1 MPSRT
6 PEELDLEARIVARL
20 ADPDYRPVKPRTL
33 AKKLLVTP
41 EQTKLFRHVV
51 KRLVIDGRITWGD
64 QHYLRPIR
72 SMESSQSS
80 SSESSEKSSESRK
93 SESESAKKIR
103 KKTSRKQEQ
112 SAKSEESEDV
122 RESIAKSSTSSK
134 SVSSESISSESTTQ
148 TAFSWKE
155 LEWDAD
161 DPNAQVFEALEAVI
175 GDEAEIPFCKAELR
189 RNRPDRNTT
198 SDRKASSDR
207 KSDALWRTNATL
219 WKGKSTRKR
228 SDAAAEFAD
237 SEDWEGSKSSAKFAR
252 LAKSSGK
259 SSATDDRIVGIFQR
273 HEAGFGFV
281 RPQRLSDTGE
291 RLADVHIPVRYTMD
305 AATGDRVEVQLR
317 RSRPVHRRGFRDR
330 DRGPTGEIVAI
341 LERGQQ
347 RFVGTFFSREGNGWV
362 QLDGTAFPN
371 PIFVGDCSNHAVQ
384 PRDKVVV
391 EIVCYPTRNSA
402 GEATITEVLGSVR
415 DAGVDTQM
423 VMREF
428 NLPDHF
434 DDDVLDEARME
445 ARAFETDFLDN
456 TDSLEEAETLEK
468 TEGVAEGNGLLEQRS
483 NKMVHGRLD
492 LTSATIVTIDP
503 EDARDFDDAISLQRV
518 GSGWRLGVHIAD
530 VSRFVRP
537 DTALDREAY
546 QRGTSVYLP
555 DRVIPML
562 PEILSN
568 GLASLQPDK
577 RRYTKSVF
585 IDFSPEGTR
594 LNVTL
599 ANTII
604 CNKRRFSYEEVDE
617 FLESETEPSV
627 SRRTA
632 LGTEVY
638 HLLLR
643 MRELSRILR
652 ERRQQR
658 GAIELDF
665 SDVRVDLD
673 RDGRVTGGHT
683 IPHTE
688 SRRIVED
695 FMLAANEA
703 VAETLSEADFA
714 FLRRIHPAPSAHKTE
729 QLGEFL
735 VGLGY
740 QGESLE
746 DRWSLQRLLEHSR
759 GKPEATAIQY
769 AVLRSL
775 QKAVY
780 SPKDEP
786 HFALAAKHYTH
797 FTSPIRRYP
806 DLTIHRLVDEYIRSV
821 AVDGAVA
828 TNGSVADG
836 SVTSTTES
844 TASSGV
850 SESVSPV
857 SSKSVSLK
865 SVSSKSSKSKSKSS
879 KLKSKSSKL
888 KSKSS
893 TKRREVGK
901 ESKQYR
907 NLWLLGEHCTRCE
920 QQAEDAERTLV
931 KLKLLGWLR
940 DRVGSIF
947 EGVITGTARY
957 GFFVQPL
964 EVPIEGLVSVE
975 SLPGPHD
982 YDESAHT
989 LSSRRRHHVYRA
1001 GDPVHVAVKRVNLL
1015 KRQLDFELVQ
1025 HRSRTEKSE

>member
-1 MPSRT
+1 MQSRT
-6 PEELDLEARIVARL
+6 PEELALETKILARL

-41 EQTKLFRHVV
+41 EQMKLFRRLV
-51 KRLVIDGRITWGD
+51 KRLVIDGRATWGD
-64 QHYLRPIR
+64 QHYLQPTALPAVP
-72 SMESSQSS
+72 
-80 SSESSEKSSESRK
+80 SEP
-93 SESESAKKIR
+93 
-103 KKTSRKQEQ
+103 
-112 SAKSEESEDV
+112 V
-122 RESIAKSSTSSK
+122 GN
-134 SVSSESISSESTTQ
+134 ISSETDVANPKRQS
-148 TAFSWKE
+148 FSWKE
-155 LEWDAD
+155 LDWEAD
-161 DPNAQVFEALEAVI
+161 DPNALAFEAIEAVI
-175 GDEAEIPFCKAELR
+175 GDEAAIPFCKAELR
-189 RNRPDRNTT
+189 RSRPKRET
-198 SDRKASSDR
+198 SE
-207 KSDALWRTNATL
+207 TL
-219 WKGKSTRKR
+219 WKHESARKR
-228 SDAAAEFAD
+228 ANDPIE
-237 SEDWEGSKSSAKFAR
+237 SEEGPI
-252 LAKSSGK
+252 
-259 SSATDDRIVGIFQR
+259 TGIFQR

-281 RPQRLSDTGE
+281 RPMCMGDSSE
-291 RLADVHIPVRYTMD
+291 RVEDIHVPAKYAMD
-305 AATGDRVEVQLR
+305 AATGDRVQVRLR
-317 RSRPVHRRGFRDR
+317 KSHKIHRRGFRDR
-330 DRGPTGEIVAI
+330 DRGPTGEIVEI

-347 RFVGTFFSREGNGWV
+347 NFVGTFFSREGNGWV

-371 PIFVGDCSNHAVQ
+371 PIFIGDCSNHAVQ
-384 PRDKVVV
+384 PHDKVVV
-391 EIVCYPTRNSA
+391 EIVRYPTRNNA
-402 GEATITEVLGSVR
+402 GEATITEVLGSAR

-434 DDDVLDEARME
+434 DDIVLAEARME
-445 ARAFETDFLDN
+445 AREF
-456 TDSLEEAETLEK
+456 EAESSEAPT
-468 TEGVAEGNGLLEQRS
+468 TGRS
-483 NKMVHGRLD
+483 ERLSFEAGRRD
-492 LTSATIVTIDP
+492 LTAETVITIDP
-503 EDARDFDDAISLQRV
+503 VDARDFDDAISLQRL
-518 GSGWRLGVHIAD
+518 GCGWRLGVHIAD
-530 VSRFVRP
+530 VSRFVRAG
-537 DTALDREAY
+537 TALDREAY

-562 PEILSN
+562 PEIISN
-568 GLASLQPDK
+568 GLASLQPGK
-577 RRYTKSVF
+577 PRYTKSVF

-594 LNVTL
+594 LNVAL

-604 CNKRRFSYEEVDE
+604 CNKHRFGYEEVDE
-617 FLESETEPSV
+617 FLEQETEPTV
-627 SRRTA
+627 TRRSA
-632 LGTEVY
+632 LGADVY

-683 IPHTE
+683 IPRTE
-688 SRRIVED
+688 SRRMVED

-703 VAETLSEADFA
+703 VAETLSEAGLA
-714 FLRRIHPAPSAHKTE
+714 FLRRIHPAPSTHKTE

-735 VGLGY
+735 IGLGY

-746 DRWSLQRLLEHSR
+746 NRWSLQRLLDHSR
-759 GKPEATAIQY
+759 GKPEESAIQY

-780 SPKDEP
+780 SPKEEA

-806 DLTIHRLVDEYIRSV
+806 DLTIHRIVDEYIRSTGDME
-821 AVDGAVA
+821 AKAAG
-828 TNGSVADG
+828 NGTAGTVG
-836 SVTSTTES
+836 N
-844 TASSGV
+844 TAS
-850 SESVSPV
+850 ETAVSPMAIAD
-857 SSKSVSLK
+857 SSMTMGRWTNVPDERSDTDETVYTAAREKSHPREKLGK
-865 SVSSKSSKSKSKSS
+865 HGKQGKKSKESAKKQQRSN
-879 KLKSKSSKL
+879 L
-888 KSKSS
+888 
-893 TKRREVGK
+893 K
-901 ESKQYR
+901 ESKQFR
-907 NLWLLGEHCTRCE
+907 NLWLLGEHCTQRE
-920 QQAEDAERTLV
+920 QLAEEAERTLV

-964 EVPIEGLVSVE
+964 EIPIEGLVPVE

-989 LSSRRRHHVYRA
+989 LSSRRRHHVYRP

-1025 HRSRTEKSE
+1025 HRSRTEKLE